1 MYMFSWPSRPSG
13 KSICVKKARLSFG
26 QFLKKVLNI
35 RNSLQTN
42 QINNF
47 SLPNLQ
53 CAVRWHQR
61 YWRRV
66 GEKCTQIKC
75 VAVFRNELDRLFCR
89 AEFAAANLMPRL
101 RPPRAASLQQHTTRS
116 DQSTQAHKMNALI
129 GIKVLFSWPDEMAES
144 YRKQYYLL
152 FVPCDL
158 TSFFCHDILVKHT
171 YLQIIYYLQKTR
183 GPS

>member
-1 MYMFSWPSRPSG
+1 MRSYYVYVLVAIKTIRQIYLCQEGTPFVRSILE
-13 KSICVKKARLSFG
+13 KSLIK
-26 QFLKKVLNI
+26 
-35 RNSLQTN
+35 NSLQAN
-42 QINNF
+42 QINNL

-116 DQSTQAHKMNALI
+116 DQST
-129 GIKVLFSWPDEMAES
+129 
-144 YRKQYYLL
+144 
-152 FVPCDL
+152 
-158 TSFFCHDILVKHT
+158 
-171 YLQIIYYLQKTR
+171 
-183 GPS
+183 